1 MNLKAPER
9 NEERIAQRL
18 VRTLA
23 RRYSLALLLVIA
35 LVGIDQAIIQPK
47 LVRLSFYAPVINV
60 AGRQRMLSQKVAKT
74 SLTLLTSSGDIETR
88 QQQLREALQHW
99 SAAHDGLLHGDV
111 EQELF
116 GTTSPEIVA
125 AFAELQPHFDA
136 MRTAATRL
144 AGGSVAA
151 TEREQLV
158 DELLRHEVAY
168 LPIMDRIVGM
178 FEAEA
183 RQRVTW
189 LRRAG
194 IFLMLA
200 IVLSMTSI
208 AYLVIRPANEAIKH
222 HVEQLAE
229 AHAEL
234 EQRVDERTRELS
246 VANQAL
252 ESEMAERTQ
261 AESRSKQLA
270 SQLAHASRV
279 TVAGELATG
288 IAHELNQPLAAISN
302 YANACE
308 LQLEAAGAAFEVR
321 HRLMRHLSQIRAS
334 ALRAGAIIRR
344 MRNFLRP
351 EQDPELDEVA
361 PQGLLNEVC
370 ELCGTELTR
379 TNVPL
384 HLNIEPDL
392 PNVRVD
398 AIQIQQVLAN
408 LIQNA
413 VRSMEEIDAGRREL
427 TIRCARQE
435 HSIRF
440 EVLDRGI
447 GFAEIDP
454 DELFKAFRSTRRDGL
469 GMGLAISR
477 TIVESHG
484 GRIWAENRR
493 GGGAK
498 VVFTLALVAGSG
510 CHAA

>member
-1 MNLKAPER
+1 
-9 NEERIAQRL
+9 
-18 VRTLA
+18 
-23 RRYSLALLLVIA
+23 
-35 LVGIDQAIIQPK
+35 
-47 LVRLSFYAPVINV
+47 
-60 AGRQRMLSQKVAKT
+60 
-74 SLTLLTSSGDIETR
+74 
-88 QQQLREALQHW
+88 
-99 SAAHDGLLHGDV
+99 
-111 EQELF
+111 
-116 GTTSPEIVA
+116 
-125 AFAELQPHFDA
+125 
-136 MRTAATRL
+136 
-144 AGGSVAA
+144 
-151 TEREQLV
+151 
-158 DELLRHEVAY
+158 
-168 LPIMDRIVGM
+168 
-178 FEAEA
+178 
-183 RQRVTW
+183 
-189 LRRAG
+189 
-194 IFLMLA
+194 
-200 IVLSMTSI
+200 
-208 AYLVIRPANEAIKH
+208 
-222 HVEQLAE
+222 
-229 AHAEL
+229 
-234 EQRVDERTRELS
+234 
-246 VANQAL
+246 
-252 ESEMAERTQ
+252 
-261 AESRSKQLA
+261 
-270 SQLAHASRV
+270 
-279 TVAGELATG
+279 
-288 IAHELNQPLAAISN
+288 
-302 YANACE
+302 
-308 LQLEAAGAAFEVR
+308 
-321 HRLMRHLSQIRAS
+321 MRHLSQIRAS

-370 ELCGTELTR
+370 ELCRTELTR
-379 TNVPL
+379 TNVAL

-498 VVFTLALVAGSG
+498 VVFTLALVAGSV